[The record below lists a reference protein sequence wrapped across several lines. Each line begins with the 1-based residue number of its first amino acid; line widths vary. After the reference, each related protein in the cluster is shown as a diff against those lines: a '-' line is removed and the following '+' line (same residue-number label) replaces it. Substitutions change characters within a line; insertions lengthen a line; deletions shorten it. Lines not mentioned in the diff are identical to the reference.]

1 MNLILYE
8 NRCKCKEEFSITKN
22 RKKKIRSEGRSLR
35 YLNSNKLFSKI
46 FQISYK
52 KNLSSKAKFILNSL
66 EKKYIYY
73 GIDDILYL
81 LKSNPNERN
90 RLLEILYSP
99 IISLQNNFSVNFF
112 DIWIDEIYIEKITKK
127 NRFLKTNNQILQDS
141 NIITI
146 KLFYRISLPKKSPDP
161 LW

>member
-8 NRCKCKEEFSITKN
+8 NRCKCKEEFSIN
-22 RKKKIRSEGRSLR
+22 RKKKIRSEGKSLL
-35 YLNSNKLFSKI
+35 YLNSDELFSKI

-52 KNLSSKAKFILNSL
+52 KNLSIKAKFILNSL

-99 IISLQNNFSVNFF
+99 IIYLQNNFSVNFF
-112 DIWIDEIYIEKITKK
+112 DIWIHEIYIEKITKK

-146 KLFYRISLPKKSPDP
+146 KLFYRTSVPKKSPNS

>member
-8 NRCKCKEEFSITKN
+8 NRCKCKEEFSIPKK
-22 RKKKIRSEGRSLR
+22 RKKKLRSEGKSVL
-35 YLNSNKLFSKI
+35 YLNSDELSSKI

-52 KNLSSKAKFILNSL
+52 KNLSTKAKFILNSL

-81 LKSNPNERN
+81 LKSNPNEQN
-90 RLLEILYSP
+90 NLLGILYSP

-112 DIWIDEIYIEKITKK
+112 DIWINEIYIEEMSRK
-127 NRFLKTNNQILQDS
+127 NRFLKTNTQILKDS
-141 NIITI
+141 NVITI
-146 KLFYRISLPKKSPDP
+146 KLFYRTRVPRNTQNA